1 MFENSVFNEHGPVRK
16 QESYHE
22 EDIGDENVEQ
32 QKLVRVRKNI
42 VYSPMRGRRIDSSV
56 ISYQY
61 YNCFNY
67 SLLSREGE
75 SIKLT
80 LGVTSARPG
89 EGKTLVASNLAMSLT
104 LAYQEKTVLVDL
116 NVQRPKLHEI
126 FGVPI
131 SPGVVEALN
140 GTTIHVSQT
149 QVDDLYILSA
159 GTFRG
164 MSLAIEQQTRQA
176 LNKQE
181 AGKVPA
187 IGLEQMAAFRDMVY
201 SLSQEFEFV
210 IVDLPALNSRSF
222 PSLFVN
228 QLMGLVGVIDT
239 RVTKREDI
247 EEMFKVVNQRQVLGF
262 VLNRVPENGQAL

>member
-1 MFENSVFNEHGPVRK
+1 MFENTVFDEHGSVRK
-16 QESYHE
+16 HESYHE
-22 EDIGDENVEQ
+22 GDVGDENAERQ
-32 QKLVRVRKNI
+32 ELVRVRKNI
-42 VYSPMRGRRIDSSV
+42 VYSPMRGRGIDSSV
-56 ISYQY
+56 ISYQF

-80 LGVTSARPG
+80 LGVTSARRG

-104 LAYQEKTVLVDL
+104 LAYQKKTVLVDL
-116 NVQRPKLHEI
+116 NVQRPRLHDI
-126 FGVPI
+126 FGIPI
-131 SPGVVEALN
+131 SPGVIEALY

-164 MSLAIEQQTRQA
+164 MSLAIEQQTRKA
-176 LNKQE
+176 WNKQE
-181 AGKVPA
+181 DGKVPA

-201 SLSQEFEFV
+201 SLAQEFEF
-210 IVDLPALNSRSF
+210 IIIDLPALNSRSF

-228 QLMGLVGVIDT
+228 QLMGVIGVIDT

-247 EEMFKVVNQRQVLGF
+247 EEMFKVINQRQVLGF
-262 VLNRVPENGQAL
+262 VLNRIAGNGQV